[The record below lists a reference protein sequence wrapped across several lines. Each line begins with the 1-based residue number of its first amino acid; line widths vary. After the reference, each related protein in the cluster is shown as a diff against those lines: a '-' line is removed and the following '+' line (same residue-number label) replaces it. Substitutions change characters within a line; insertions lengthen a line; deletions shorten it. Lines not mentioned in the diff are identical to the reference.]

1 MAENKSPPLKGLRVI
16 DASTVIAGPT
26 IGMQMGDFGAD
37 VIKVE
42 HPRGDVLRNTGDMK
56 DGVGLWFK
64 MTNRNKRCITLNFS
78 TEKGQELFK
87 ELIKTADVVI
97 ENFRTGTM
105 EKWGLGWEDLKAINP
120 RLVMVRVTGF
130 GQTGPYKNRP
140 GFGTIAEVFSGFAA
154 VTGDPDRPPTLPN
167 FGLADGIA
175 AAYGTFATMFALYH
189 RDAQGSGK
197 GQYIDLSI
205 YEPLFQVMGPQPL
218 QYDQLCIIQ
227 KRWGNRSKNNAPR
240 NTYQTQ
246 DGHWVAISTNSP
258 AIVTRVLT
266 LCGGAEA
273 ANDPRFQTP
282 QSRVEHIDEVDG
294 IVSNWIGRHDLNVV
308 LDEFEKAEAAI
319 GPAYSIDQIFEDPQY
334 QARGDIVEIAD
345 EDLGTLKMTNAFPF
359 MSETPAEVRHAGAR
373 KGQHNDEILG
383 DELGL
388 TADEIAKLKD
398 DGVL

>member
-1 MAENKSPPLKGLRVI
+1 
-16 DASTVIAGPT
+16 
-26 IGMQMGDFGAD
+26 
-37 VIKVE
+37 
-42 HPRGDVLRNTGDMK
+42 
-56 DGVGLWFK
+56 
-64 MTNRNKRCITLNFS
+64 
-78 TEKGQELFK
+78 
-87 ELIKTADVVI
+87 VI

-294 IVSNWIGRHDLNVV
+294 IVSSWIGRHDLNVV

>member
-1 MAENKSPPLKGLRVI
+1 MTEQKKTPLEGLRVI

-26 IGMQMGDFGAD
+26 IGMIMGDFGAD

-42 HPRGDVLRNTGDMK
+42 HPRGDVLRNTGYLK

-64 MTNRNKRCITLNFS
+64 MANRNKRCITLNFS
-78 TEKGQELFK
+78 NEKGQELFK
-87 ELIKTADVVI
+87 EMIKTTDVLI

-120 RLVMVRVTGF
+120 RLVMIRVTGF

-140 GFGTIAEVFSGFAA
+140 GFGTIAEAFSGFAHT
-154 VTGDPDRPPTLPN
+154 TGEPDGPPTLPN

-175 AAYGTFATMFALYH
+175 AAYGTFAAMFALYH
-189 RDAQGSGK
+189 RDAQGGEE

-218 QYDQLCIIQ
+218 QFDQLGVVQ
-227 KRWGNRSKNNAPR
+227 DRYGNRSKNNAPR
-240 NTYQTQ
+240 NTYKTK

-258 AIVTRVLT
+258 SIVTRVLT
-266 LCGGAEA
+266 LCGGKKVAE
-273 ANDPRFQTP
+273 DPRFQTP
-282 QSRVEHIDEVDG
+282 QGRVEHVEEVDG
-294 IVSNWIGRHDLNVV
+294 VVAGWIAKHDLKTV

-334 QARGDIVEIAD
+334 QAREDIVAVED
-345 EDLGTLKMTNAFPF
+345 EDLGTIRMTNAFPF
-359 MSETPAEVRHAGAR
+359 MSKTPARIKHPGPR
-373 KGQHNDEILG
+373 KGQHTEDILCG
-383 DELGL
+383 ELGL
-388 TADEIAKLKD
+388 SPEDLAKLRD
-398 DGVL
+398 EGAI